1 MKKIWSQEAWKDY
14 LYWQENDKNIL
25 KRINKLIL
33 DIERNGYDCIGKPE
47 ALKGNLSG
55 LYSVRIDGK
64 NRLVFRISNGA
75 IEIAQCKTKTHYG
88 DK

>member
-14 LYWQENDKNIL
+14 LYWQENDKNII

-33 DIERNGYDCIGKPE
+33 DIERKGYDCIGKPE

-75 IEIAQCKTKTHYG
+75 IEIAQCKTHYG

>member
-14 LYWQENDKNIL
+14 LYWHENDKNIL
-25 KRINKLIL
+25 KHINKLIL

-47 ALKGNLSG
+47 ALTGNLSG

-75 IEIAQCKTKTHYG
+75 IEIAQCKTHYG

>member
-55 LYSVRIDGK
+55 LYSIRMDGK

-75 IEIAQCKTKTHYG
+75 IEIAQCKTHYG

>member
-55 LYSVRIDGK
+55 LYSVRIYGK

-75 IEIAQCKTKTHYG
+75 IEIAQCKTHYG

>member
-1 MKKIWSQEAWKDY
+1 MKKIWSQGAWKDY

-64 NRLVFRISNGA
+64 NWLVFRISNGA
-75 IEIAQCKTKTHYG
+75 IEIAQCKTHYG

>member
-33 DIERNGYDCIGKPE
+33 DIERNGYDGIGKPE

-75 IEIAQCKTKTHYG
+75 IEIAQCKTHYG

>member
-1 MKKIWSQEAWKDY
+1 MKKTWSQEAWKDY

-75 IEIAQCKTKTHYG
+75 IEIAQCKTHYG

>member
-25 KRINKLIL
+25 KRINRLIL

-75 IEIAQCKTKTHYG
+75 IEIAQCKTHYG

>member
-64 NRLVFRISNGA
+64 NRFVFRISNGA
-75 IEIAQCKTKTHYG
+75 IEIAQCKTHYG

>member
-47 ALKGNLSG
+47 VLKGNLSG

-75 IEIAQCKTKTHYG
+75 IEIAQCKTHYG

>member
-1 MKKIWSQEAWKDY
+1 MKKIWSQETWKDY

-75 IEIAQCKTKTHYG
+75 IEIAQCKTHYG

>member
-55 LYSVRIDGK
+55 LYSVRINEK

-75 IEIAQCKTKTHYG
+75 IEIAQCKTHYG

>member
-33 DIERNGYDCIGKPE
+33 DIERNGYDCISKPE

-75 IEIAQCKTKTHYG
+75 IEIAQCKTHYG

>member
-14 LYWQENDKNIL
+14 LYWQKNDKNIL

-75 IEIAQCKTKTHYG
+75 IEIAQCKTHYG

>member
-75 IEIAQCKTKTHYG
+75 IEIAQCKTRYG

>member
-64 NRLVFRISNGA
+64 NRLVFRISNGT
-75 IEIAQCKTKTHYG
+75 IEIAQCKTHYG

>member
-25 KRINKLIL
+25 KCINKLIL
-33 DIERNGYDCIGKPE
+33 DIERNGYDCMGKPE

-64 NRLVFRISNGA
+64 NRLVFRISNSA
-75 IEIAQCKTKTHYG
+75 IEIAQCKTHYG

>member
-55 LYSVRIDGK
+55 FYSVIIDGK

-75 IEIAQCKTKTHYG
+75 IEIAQCKTHYG

>member
-47 ALKGNLSG
+47 ALKGNLSE

-75 IEIAQCKTKTHYG
+75 IEIAQCKTHYG

>member
-1 MKKIWSQEAWKDY
+1 MKKIWSQETWEDY

-75 IEIAQCKTKTHYG
+75 IEIAQCKTHYG

>member
-55 LYSVRIDGK
+55 LYSIRIDGK

-75 IEIAQCKTKTHYG
+75 IEIAQCKTHYG

>member
-14 LYWQENDKNIL
+14 PYWQENDKNIL

-64 NRLVFRISNGA
+64 NRLVFRISNSA
-75 IEIAQCKTKTHYG
+75 IEIAQSKTHYG

>member
-55 LYSVRIDGK
+55 PYSVRIDGK

-75 IEIAQCKTKTHYG
+75 IEIAQCKTHYG

>member
-64 NRLVFRISNGA
+64 NQLVFRIFNGA
-75 IEIAQCKTKTHYG
+75 IEITQCKTHYG

>member
-1 MKKIWSQEAWKDY
+1 MKKIWSQVAWKDY
-14 LYWQENDKNIL
+14 LYWQENDKNLL

-75 IEIAQCKTKTHYG
+75 IEIAQCKTHYG

>member
-14 LYWQENDKNIL
+14 LYWLENDKNIL

-75 IEIAQCKTKTHYG
+75 IEIAQCKTHYG

>member
-64 NRLVFRISNGA
+64 NRLVFRISNDA
-75 IEIAQCKTKTHYG
+75 IEIAQCKTHYG

>member
-47 ALKGNLSG
+47 TLKGNLSG

-75 IEIAQCKTKTHYG
+75 IEIAQCKTHYG

>member
-25 KRINKLIL
+25 KCINKLIL

-47 ALKGNLSG
+47 
-55 LYSVRIDGK
+55 R
-64 NRLVFRISNGA
+64 
-75 IEIAQCKTKTHYG
+75 
-88 DK
+88 

>member
-1 MKKIWSQEAWKDY
+1 MKKMWSQEAWKDY

-33 DIERNGYDCIGKPE
+33 DIERNCYDCIGKPE

-75 IEIAQCKTKTHYG
+75 IEIAQCKTHYG

>member
-33 DIERNGYDCIGKPE
+33 DIGRNGYDCIGKPE

-64 NRLVFRISNGA
+64 NRIVFRISNGA
-75 IEIAQCKTKTHYG
+75 IEIAQCKTHYG

>member
-47 ALKGNLSG
+47 ALKGNFIVAL
-55 LYSVRIDGK
+55 
-64 NRLVFRISNGA
+64 
-75 IEIAQCKTKTHYG
+75 
-88 DK
+88 

>member
-55 LYSVRIDGK
+55 LYSVRMDGK

-75 IEIAQCKTKTHYG
+75 IEIAQCKTHYG